1 MMYQLL
7 LIALLAASAYGCG
20 QTSYP
25 PYSSK
30 VVNGVDARPYS
41 WPWQISLKVGYGS
54 SFSHT
59 CGGTLI
65 STDWVMTAG
74 HCISAGRSYQVV
86 LGEYDRH
93 VVEGGEQVISAAKII
108 VHPRW
113 SISCISCGNDIALI
127 KLAKPAQLNDK
138 VAIAC
143 IPPAGY
149 LLPNDFYCYITGWG
163 RLYTNGPLPGK
174 LQQAHIPVIDY
185 EHCSQSDWWGSVV
198 KTTMICAGGA
208 EKAGCNGD
216 SGGPLNCRDSNGLWY
231 VHGVT
236 SFVSS
241 LGCSTIKKPT
251 VWTRVSAFNDW
262 IAQVSILS
270 N

>member
-1 MMYQLL
+1 MYQVFLL
-7 LIALLAASAYGCG
+7 VLLAAGAYGCG

-25 PYSSK
+25 PYASK

-41 WPWQISLKVGYGS
+41 WPWQISLQVNRGS

-65 STDWVMTAG
+65 SPDWVMTAG
-74 HCISAGRSYQVV
+74 HCISAGRSYRVV
-86 LGEYDRH
+86 LGEYDRD
-93 VVEGGEQVISAAKII
+93 VNEGGEQVISPSKFV
-108 VHPRW
+108 VHPGW
-113 SISCISCGNDIALI
+113 SMNCVACGNDIALI
-127 KLAKPAQLNDK
+127 KLSTPAFLNDK
-138 VAIAC
+138 VQVAC

-149 LLPNDFYCYITGWG
+149 LLPNNFYCYITGWG

-174 LQQAHIPVIDY
+174 LQQAYIPVIDY
-185 EHCSQSDWWGSVV
+185 EHCSQRDWWGSTV
-198 KTTMICAGGA
+198 KTTMVCAGGA

-216 SGGPLNCRDSNGLWY
+216 SGGPLNCQDSNGLWY

-241 LGCSTIKKPT
+241 WGCNTVKKPT

-262 IAQVSILS
+262 IIQTMTY